1 MTFVITDPWSNEREN
16 SLKTNSQKKLKKLTF
31 QFPDVSTS
39 IQKLRLGSVV
49 PKELDLHGAAQALI
63 RLQDV
68 YELDIAEIAGG
79 KIGQSRSAARLSAQ
93 DCLFIGKHCFNG
105 GVLARSIEWFEEAW
119 MLAGEERNKSVSQDQ
134 VQQFL
139 DHAAK
144 EHDER
149 VMAGESSGN
158 LFPRPVYE
166 EPPQEQRAKLVQSLR
181 ERPGMKCGS

>member
-1 MTFVITDPWSNEREN
+1 M
-16 SLKTNSQKKLKKLTF
+16 
-31 QFPDVSTS
+31 STS

-79 KIGQSRSAARLSAQ
+79 KIGQSSSAARLSAK

-181 ERPGMKCGS
+181 ERAGMRCGSYMLLWGAYMLI